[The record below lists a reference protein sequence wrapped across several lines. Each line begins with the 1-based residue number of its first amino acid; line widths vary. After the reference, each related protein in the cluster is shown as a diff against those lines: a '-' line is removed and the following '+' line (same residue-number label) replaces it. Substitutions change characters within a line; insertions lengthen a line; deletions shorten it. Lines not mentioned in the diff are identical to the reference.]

1 MVKHQESIYRFIN
14 KYHQQQTA
22 YRIQQQAVVG
32 AALASIN
39 RVRTNDM
46 GLEG

>member
-14 KYHQQQTA
+14 KHHQQHTA
-22 YRIQQQAVVG
+22 YSIQQQAVVG
-32 AALASIN
+32 AALALID

-46 GLEG
+46 SLEG